1 MTSVIFHMVNSIR
14 SRLFYKMLIIYSL
27 LTLVPLIVVSTTFY
41 YRSSQLI
48 GKKATEDAQQK
59 LGAAATAIDAPL
71 LAIKKR
77 ILEVGERDTI
87 QSYLKLYQLTDAN
100 ATYDE
105 NRFHLLE
112 RVKNVL
118 QVERDELKRIVGPF
132 VDNMYL
138 ITPDDRVIGIDG
150 SRTLQYPSAYRLLPF
165 EFERMPEWA
174 FFTDD
179 KRMVCDMKIFGA
191 DKTLDTD
198 IVLGQLVVTLLPSGL
213 QNVNADFAPGTFY
226 ITSSDNIV
234 LSASDANEIGSVLDV
249 RGPATQLLIRQ
260 KSQYADFRYVWLAT
274 PGTGKVVEKL
284 ALFSAM
290 LTLLAWLAVLVVTYM
305 ILKRVT
311 DPIQRLTR
319 LMRRAEKEEYQLIQD
334 VATKDEIATLCH
346 GYNRLVLRTK
356 DLIDKNYKNELL
368 VREAELKAIRMYIN
382 PHFLYNT
389 LEYIS
394 ILSQNPGKARFV
406 PDVVQKLSSIF
417 RFSIMPG
424 EKFVSLETEFA
435 FAETYLQIHQYRFGR
450 RMHYAIVLPDML
462 RQVAMPK
469 LVLQPLVEN
478 AVIHGIDRLPDGGR
492 IEIEAKEEE
501 YMLVVE
507 IRNPAPPAEPDRATG
522 PGRPGKKG
530 LGSGLENVNMRIRH
544 HFGDEYGVKLSRDA
558 EGTATV
564 KLRMPIQLMNETRE
578 E

>member
-1 MTSVIFHMVNSIR
+1 MANFMFDFVNSIR

-48 GKKATEDAQQK
+48 GKKATENAQQE

-77 ILEVGERDTI
+77 MLEVGERNTI
-87 QSYLKLYQLTDAN
+87 QSYLKLYQQTDAN
-100 ATYDE
+100 ATNDD
-105 NRFHLLE
+105 NRSNLLE
-112 RVKNVL
+112 SVKDVL
-118 QVERDELKRIVGPF
+118 QVELVEMKRTIGPF

-138 ITPDDRVIGIDG
+138 ITPDDLVVGIDG
-150 SRTLQYPSAYRLLPF
+150 SLMLQYPSAYRLLPF

-179 KRMVCDMKIFGA
+179 GRMACDMKIFGV
-191 DKTLDTD
+191 DKELDTD
-198 IVLGQLVVTLLPSGL
+198 KLLGQIVVTLLPSGL
-213 QNVNADFAPGTFY
+213 QNAYAGFAPGTFF

-234 LSASDANEIGSVLDV
+234 LSASDPGEIGSVLDV
-249 RGPATQLLIRQ
+249 RGPSRQLLIRQ
-260 KSQYADFRYVWLAT
+260 KSQYADFRYIFLAT
-274 PGTGKVVEKL
+274 PGTDEIVEKQ
-284 ALFSAM
+284 ALFSAS
-290 LTLLAWLAVLVVTYM
+290 LTFVAWLAVLVVTYL
-305 ILKRVT
+305 ILKQVT

-334 VATKDEIATLCH
+334 VVTRDEIAMLCH

-394 ILSQNPGKARFV
+394 IMSQNPGKARYV
-406 PDVVQKLSSIF
+406 PDIVQKLSSIF

-424 EKFVSLETEFA
+424 GKFVSLETEFE
-435 FAETYLQIHQYRFGR
+435 FAEKYLQIHRYRFGG
-450 RMHYAIVLPDML
+450 RMQHTI
-462 RQVAMPK
+462 
-469 LVLQPLVEN
+469 
-478 AVIHGIDRLPDGGR
+478 
-492 IEIEAKEEE
+492 
-501 YMLVVE
+501 
-507 IRNPAPPAEPDRATG
+507 
-522 PGRPGKKG
+522 
-530 LGSGLENVNMRIRH
+530 
-544 HFGDEYGVKLSRDA
+544 
-558 EGTATV
+558 
-564 KLRMPIQLMNETRE
+564 
-578 E
+578 